1 MYMSLNNGRAAREL
15 LAAYNANTL
24 FSKKLGGA
32 IATDDA
38 YAVQFDLLTLRE
50 AAGEALAGWK
60 VGLTS
65 VAMQRQ
71 QGVHEPCL
79 GHLLVS
85 GQRPA
90 PATFDFDSL
99 HGPGFENELCVLLGK
114 PLEGADVSL
123 ADVTHAI
130 ESIAPALEIIERRSA
145 LGADFP
151 LAIAGNAQQHAYV
164 TGAFIPF
171 RGDVDLAGVE
181 AVVSINGVE
190 QELATGAEVLG
201 TPLESIRWL
210 AGKLAGFGRRLE
222 AGTLVMS
229 GSFTRQYNIAK
240 GDRVKTI
247 FGPFGAATAQFK

>member
-1 MYMSLNNGRAAREL
+1 
-15 LAAYNANTL
+15 
-24 FSKKLGGA
+24 
-32 IATDDA
+32 
-38 YAVQFDLLTLRE
+38 
-50 AAGEALAGWK
+50 
-60 VGLTS
+60 
-65 VAMQRQ
+65 MQRQ

-229 GSFTRQYNIAK
+229 GAFTPQYNIAK

>member
-1 MYMSLNNGRAAREL
+1 MPLTNDNAARQL
-15 LAAYNANTL
+15 HAAYDANTL
-24 FSKKLGGA
+24 FAKNLEGT
-32 IATDDA
+32 IAADDA
-38 YAVQFDLLTLRE
+38 YAVQFELLTLRE

-90 PATFDFDSL
+90 PTTFDFDTL
-99 HGPGFENELCVLLGK
+99 HGPGFENELCLRLGK
-114 PLEGADVSL
+114 PLEGPDVSL
-123 ADVTHAI
+123 AHAADAI
-130 ESIAPALEIIERRSA
+130 DSIAPALEIIERRSA

-164 TGAFIPF
+164 TGAFVPF
-171 RGDVDLAGVE
+171 QGDVDLAEVE

-229 GSFTRQYNIAK
+229 GSFTRQYDIAK
-240 GDRVKTI
+240 GDRVETV
-247 FGPFGAATAQFK
+247 FRPFGAATAQFD

>member
-1 MYMSLNNGRAAREL
+1 MPLNNDDAARQL
-15 LAAYNANTL
+15 HAAYDGNTL
-24 FSKKLGGA
+24 FPETLCGT
-32 IATDDA
+32 ITTDDA
-38 YAVQFDLLTLRE
+38 YAVQFELLTLRE
-50 AAGEALAGWK
+50 AAGEMLAGWK

-65 VAMQRQ
+65 IAMQRQ

-85 GQRPA
+85 GQQPA
-90 PATFDFDSL
+90 PATFDFNSL
-99 HGPGFENELCVLLGK
+99 HRPGFENELCLRLGE
-114 PLEGADVSL
+114 PLEGTDVSL
-123 ADVTHAI
+123 ADAAHAV

-164 TGAFIPF
+164 TGAFTPF
-171 RGDVDLAGVE
+171 EEDVDLAKVE
-181 AVVSINGVE
+181 AAVSINGVE

-229 GSFTRQYNIAK
+229 GSFTRQYDIAK
-240 GDRVKTI
+240 GDHVETVFR
-247 FGPFGAATAQFK
+247 PFGATSAQFD